1 MATLTKTQIEK
12 INLINNLTDNETIKV
27 LCNEILYID
36 ACNTTVKNSKF
47 DIYKYVSKDK
57 ARERLQGVY
66 YNNGDIV
73 ATDSYL
79 LVVLQNQKYNPAYEG
94 KIIGKSGKIFE
105 GKYPNYKLLIMPA
118 KLDNYV
124 LTQLDY
130 NRLEEINK
138 SDKAKVM
145 AMQDFEKKHYT
156 PVVKIGDAYFKLE
169 LVNKLA
175 TFMRHIGTNEIYA
188 PQESNKNLHVKGK
201 DGWAIICPISSRDDA
216 YQL

>member
-12 INLINNLTDNETIKV
+12 INLINNLTNNETIKA

-47 DIYKYVSKDK
+47 DIYKYVGKDK

-73 ATDSYL
+73 ATDGYL

-94 KIIGKSGKIFE
+94 KIIGKSGEMFE
-105 GKYPNYKLLIMPA
+105 GKYPNYRGVKPA
-118 KLDNYV
+118 NLDNYV
-124 LTQLDY
+124 LTQFDY
-130 NRLEEINK
+130 GRLEEINK

-175 TFMRHIGTNEIYA
+175 TFMKHIGTNEIYA
-188 PQESNKNLHVKGK
+188 PEQSNKSLYVKDR
-201 DGWAIICPISSRDDA
+201 DGWAIVCPIESGDNT
-216 YQL
+216 YEL

>member
-12 INLINNLTDNETIKV
+12 INLINNLTDNETIKA

-47 DIYKYVSKDK
+47 DIYKYVGKDK
-57 ARERLQGVY
+57 TRKRLQGVY

-73 ATDSYL
+73 ATDGHL
-79 LVVLQNQKYNPAYEG
+79 LVVLQNQKYNPTYEG
-94 KIIGKSGKIFE
+94 KIIGKSGEIFE
-105 GKYPNYKLLIMPA
+105 GKYPNYKLIKPA
-118 KLDNYV
+118 KLDNYI

-138 SDKAKVM
+138 IDKAKVM
-145 AMQDFEKKHYT
+145 AMQDFEKKYYT

-169 LVNKLA
+169 LVNKLV

-188 PQESNKNLHVKGK
+188 PQESNKVLYVKSK
-201 DGWAIICPISSRDDA
+201 DGRAIVCPISSSDDA
-216 YQL
+216 YEL

>member
-12 INLINNLTDNETIKV
+12 INLINNLTDNETIKA

-47 DIYKYVSKDK
+47 DIYKYVGKDK
-57 ARERLQGVY
+57 TRKRLQGVY

-73 ATDSYL
+73 ATDGHL
-79 LVVLQNQKYNPAYEG
+79 LVVLQNQKYNPTYEG
-94 KIIGKSGKIFE
+94 KIIGKSGEIFE
-105 GKYPNYKLLIMPA
+105 GKYPNYKLIKPA
-118 KLDNYV
+118 KLDNYI

-130 NRLEEINK
+130 NRLEEINN

-145 AMQDFEKKHYT
+145 AMQDYEKKHYI

-169 LVNKLA
+169 LVNKLV
-175 TFMRHIGTNEIYA
+175 TFMKHLGTNEIYA
-188 PQESNKNLHVKGK
+188 PQESNKVLYVKSK
-201 DGWAIICPISSRDDA
+201 DGRAIVCPISSRDDA
-216 YQL
+216 YEL